1 MKVKVWYRLM
11 AMAFLG
17 LTLTA
22 CVDIFDNPERQWGVH
37 EDGYPALL

>member
-17 LTLTA
+17 LT
-22 CVDIFDNPERQWGVH
+22 ERQWGVH